1 VTEQDEAPGAARRV
15 LRWLSVLLLVGLMVG
30 AGHQILRW
38 EPQYLPIRVVTVD
51 GELQRLSPKRLQATV
66 IDHLHGGIVTQD
78 LGELKEA
85 VEALAWVRSASLRR
99 VWPDRLDLTVVEH
112 KPLCR
117 WGEDGLVSD
126 EGVVFRP
133 PVTEFP
139 KGLPTLAAVDERA
152 PLLVARYR
160 AWSPRFAARGLAI
173 ERMLLDARGAWSI
186 RTDAGFGLALG
197 KLEVEERAGRF
208 LRAWPSLDAVGSPEQ
223 VDMRYSNG
231 LSVRWNLTENGA
243 QEGARAQAATRGEP
257 GSGASGGRSGGSH
270 PGRVAARIHDFL
282 PRSPRS

>member
-1 VTEQDEAPGAARRV
+1 
-15 LRWLSVLLLVGLMVG
+15 
-30 AGHQILRW
+30 
-38 EPQYLPIRVVTVD
+38 
-51 GELQRLSPKRLQATV
+51 V

-126 EGVVFRP
+126 QGVVFRP
-133 PVTEFP
+133 PVTELP
-139 KGLPTLAAVDERA
+139 KGLPTLAAVDDRA

-160 AWSPRFAARGLAI
+160 AWSPRFAARGLGI
-173 ERMLLDARGAWSI
+173 ERMLLDARGAWSL
-186 RTDAGFGLALG
+186 RTGAGFELALG

-208 LRAWPSLDAVGSPEQ
+208 LRAWPSLAAVGSPEQ

-231 LSVRWNLTENGA
+231 LSVRWNMSESGA
-243 QEGARAQAATRGEP
+243 PEDARAQAAILGEP
-257 GSGASGGRSGGSH
+257 GTVAGGGRPVNSH
-270 PGRVAARIHDFL
+270 PDRVSARIHDFL